1 MSKTFRKIP
10 RSYYRRPKRNNA
22 RRDDEWIRH
31 KAIPPNAWDDI
42 PFNKE
47 VYTPYT
53 IAERMIEKGKSLED
67 VAKIMANNSK
77 ESYERCL
84 EIALQVFEWNEYR
97 KRYRNYRKQAKSNK
111 EQNEVSKQNSKQN
124 KHRFFYNK
132 NYVKYNLII
141 VNFDNRNIKVR
152 SRR

>member
-22 RRDDEWIRH
+22 RKDDEWTRR
-31 KAIPPNAWDDI
+31 KAIPPNPWNDI
-42 PFNKE
+42 SFNKE
-47 VYTPYT
+47 VYIPYT

-67 VAKIMANNSK
+67 VAKVMANNSK
-77 ESYERCL
+77 ENYERCL

-97 KRYRNYRKQAKSNK
+97 KRYRNYRKQAKGNK
-111 EQNEVSKQNSKQN
+111 KQNEVIKQESKQN

-132 NYVKYNLII
+132 KYVKYNLITI
-141 VNFDNRNIKVR
+141 NFDNRNIKVR